1 MADHTPP
8 LESGQILSPD
18 LPLLASPPPAMVNG
32 EGPQQVILVQVNPG
46 EAFTIRREDGQFQ
59 CITGPAQVPMMSP
72 NGSVPPIYVPPGYV
86 SQIIE
91 ENGVR
96 RVLVLPQQPEFH
108 PGGHSPLHHPPPPP
122 HAHLPA
128 FIPHPA
134 MLPPPPHL
142 YTGMAGGVGDM
153 SSQYIPQYHPAHIY
167 SEQDS
172 HSPHGR
178 PPPFVHRDERASKT
192 YERLQKKLKERQGGE
207 RGGGGGQMKDSP
219 PPSPQKSRSTPP
231 SMDSI
236 YNGVVGGG
244 KGLEAELGQ
253 GQTSTTAKQMEKE
266 PGEAQLL
273 QALLNTVSKPVVTDI
288 QAKGAVL
295 SWVAPSR
302 AEGEGVSPSLEPL
315 SYDVSISYSG
325 KDGKYTMHSVSLSRV
340 LAVCSGQCLR
350 GSPSEAVAFTTR
362 SCEPDPPCPPRKA
375 SGSKSS
381 TLVLQWKAPCD
392 NGSKIQNYTLQ
403 WDEGKGTGGY
413 EQCYYGPQKQ
423 YRVTKLSPASRY
435 SFRLAAKNDMGISEF
450 SETVDLYT
458 SCSVPSPPLPPE
470 LVKAGVT
477 WLCLTWQ
484 RPSTSPK
491 EDDIFYSLEM
501 DEDEGYGFQPS
512 YDGDELS
519 CTVKNLHRST
529 KYKFRVAAYNT
540 EGKSNPMCSCLCL
553 SVRLSVR
560 VSLSVRLSV
569 RVSRSVCP
577 CFSVRLSVCPC
588 LSVSVRV
595 CPCLSVFLCLSVRV
609 CPCVSVCL
617 SVFLCPSVRVCPCL
631 SVSVRV
637 CPCLSVSVRVCPC
650 LSVCL
655 SVCLGLSVR
664 VSLSVCLSVRVCPC
678 VSVCLSVCLGVSW
691 ELAYSGPAMEHVCEG
706 LKPGHSYQ
714 TRVYCMSEGGQ
725 SPLSETLQVQT
736 PAVPPGQCQPPRVV
750 GKPKAREVQ
759 LRWGP
764 PCVGGGSPVS
774 VYSVE
779 VCGAGPQGST
789 GQEEVR
795 EVYQGSEVDCTV
807 GSLLPGR
814 TYSFRLRAA
823 NKAGYGPLSEH
834 CEVTMGP
841 GAPEPCKAPHITCK
855 SPTVAVVSWE
865 APACNGGVISE
876 YRVEWGAAQGTMQ
889 VCFSGAS
896 LTHEVKGLLPATNY
910 FCRVQAV
917 NVAGVGLFSEA
928 VLCQT
933 PPSVPAAVSSV
944 HALKE
949 AELRGYHTSTDQE
962 EEEEEGEEEEDG
974 PRTPPLYSPSTCLA
988 VGWEPPCDHGAEISS
1003 YLIDL
1008 GERQSI
1014 SVGPVTKY
1022 IIQHL
1027 QPDTSYRIRIQAL
1040 NNLGSGPF
1048 SHTFK
1053 LKTKPLPPQPP
1064 RLECTAFSHQ
1074 TLRLKWGDGPAK
1086 ATPSDALQYQ
1096 LQTEDKRGRFV
1107 SLYRGPCHTH
1117 KVQRLNECTSY
1128 MFRIQAFN
1136 EAGQGPFSTVYT
1148 FTTPRSPPAPI
1159 KAPRVERVEDM
1170 SSVCE
1175 VSWEPLLPMKGDPI
1189 IYTVQS
1195 MMGNSEYKQ
1204 VYKGSATSY
1213 QMPGL
1218 QPNSEYRFR
1227 VCAIRQCQDAPELS
1241 GPYSPTVTL
1250 SPQRSELSA
1259 GSVSSVGPRAGADPA
1274 RPLTD
1279 EQWAALIIMLC
1290 AVISILIAFII
1301 QYFVI
1306 K

>member
-1 MADHTPP
+1 MNTWVMSVYRC
-8 LESGQILSPD
+8 LMCFSP
-18 LPLLASPPPAMVNG
+18 
-32 EGPQQVILVQVNPG
+32 QVILVQVNPG

-108 PGGHSPLHHPPPPP
+108 PGGHSPLHHAPPPP

-128 FIPHPA
+128 FMPHPA

-178 PPPFVHRDERASKT
+178 PPQFVHRDERASKT

-207 RGGGGGQMKDSP
+207 RGGGGGGGVQMKDSP
-219 PPSPQKSRSTPP
+219 PPSPQKSRSSPP

-253 GQTSTTAKQMEKE
+253 GQTSTTANPET
-266 PGEAQLL
+266 PLIPSCVTL
-273 QALLNTVSKPVVTDI
+273 QVTDI
-288 QAKGAVL
+288 QARGAVL

-325 KDGKYTMHSVSLSRV
+325 KDGKYTSVYSGELLSVTLEDLRPATDYHV
-340 LAVCSGQCLR
+340 SLR

-392 NGSKIQNYTLQ
+392 NGSKIHNYTLQ

-435 SFRLAAKNDMGISEF
+435 SFRLAAKNDMGVSEF
-450 SETVDLYT
+450 SETVNLYT

-540 EGKSNPMCSCLCL
+540 EGKSNPSQVAEFTTCPDRPGGPCRPVIRGRVLPNSF
-553 SVRLSVR
+553 RLAWEPPKDNGGAEVTKYVVEISE
-560 VSLSVRLSV
+560 
-569 RVSRSVCP
+569 
-577 CFSVRLSVCPC
+577 
-588 LSVSVRV
+588 
-595 CPCLSVFLCLSVRV
+595 
-609 CPCVSVCL
+609 
-617 SVFLCPSVRVCPCL
+617 
-631 SVSVRV
+631 
-637 CPCLSVSVRVCPC
+637 
-650 LSVCL
+650 
-655 SVCLGLSVR
+655 GLS
-664 VSLSVCLSVRVCPC
+664 
-678 VSVCLSVCLGVSW
+678 GVSW

-779 VCGAGPQGST
+779 VCGSGPQGST

-841 GAPEPCKAPHITCK
+841 GAPEPCKAPRITCK

-865 APACNGGVISE
+865 TPACNGAVVSE
-876 YRVEWGAAQGTMQ
+876 YRVEWGAAEGTMQ
-889 VCFSGAS
+889 VCYSGAS

-910 FCRVQAV
+910 FCRVQ
-917 NVAGVGLFSEA
+917 
-928 VLCQT
+928 
-933 PPSVPAAVSSV
+933 VSLS
-944 HALKE
+944 L
-949 AELRGYHTSTDQE
+949 STKDNLP
-962 EEEEEGEEEEDG
+962 G
-974 PRTPPLYSPSTCLA
+974 TTLYNNIIVVVIVA

-1040 NNLGSGPF
+1040 NSLGSGPF

-1096 LQTEDKRGRFV
+1096 LQMEDKRGRFV

-1117 KVQRLNECTSY
+1117 KVQRLNESTSY